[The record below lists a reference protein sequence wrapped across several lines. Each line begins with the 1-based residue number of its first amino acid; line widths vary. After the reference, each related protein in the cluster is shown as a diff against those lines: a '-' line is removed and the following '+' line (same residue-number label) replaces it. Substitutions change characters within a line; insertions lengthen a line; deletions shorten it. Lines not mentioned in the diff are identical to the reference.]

1 MATRLLVLD
10 SASYTPGFIFYPGQ
24 RKSYKLFT
32 ITTFQSS
39 SPFSAFRVCSSCCP
53 SSLYIYLP
61 CPLQARARSLPIPPL
76 TSQQLGM
83 LVGSLLMISR
93 RLQSV
98 GRSTIHCTTLLREL
112 PVLV

>member
-39 SPFSAFRVCSSCCP
+39 NPFSAFRVCSSCCP
-53 SSLYIYLP
+53 SSLYTYLP
-61 CPLQARARSLPIPPL
+61 CPLQVRARSSAAPPL
-76 TSQQLGM
+76 PSQQLGM
-83 LVGSLLMISR
+83 PAGSLLTISR
-93 RLQSV
+93 CLQSV
-98 GRSTIHCTTLLREL
+98 GRSTIHCTTRLREL
-112 PVLV
+112 PVL